1 MQNSVLSHV
10 SDPRE
15 VLESAIDQ
23 KTVAIMTYLTDRRW
37 HVAKLV
43 FTELGANKLCCR
55 IITDSKPRPI
65 NVRPEQPVGVSLK
78 HSCGK
83 IIFETK
89 IVALEPATDTLTGGA
104 IILAVP
110 NRVEII
116 NRRSYFRVK
125 VHSNLKVKTV
135 CWHRDQKQE
144 DNAISQKPDTSDKRY
159 WQGTLIDISAGGIQL
174 AIDID
179 QKPLF
184 KKGQFVTIRFTPLPY
199 SMPLM
204 FHTQIRNLLPTADNK
219 SVCLGLQIVGLEAS
233 PEGHEVLKKICEVVE
248 QYYNLSQA
256 QIKNQTPQEIVAG

>member
-1 MQNSVLSHV
+1 MQNSVVSHV

-15 VLESAIDQ
+15 VLESAIEQ
-23 KTVAIMTYLTDRRW
+23 KTIAIMTYLTERRW

-43 FTELGANKLCCR
+43 FTDLGANKLSCR
-55 IITDSKPRPI
+55 IITDGKPRPI
-65 NVRPEQPVGVSLK
+65 NVRSEQPVGVSMK
-78 HSCGK
+78 HPCGK

-89 IVALEPATDTLTGGA
+89 IISLEPAADGGA

-125 VHSNLKVKTV
+125 VPSSLKVKTV
-135 CWHRDQKQE
+135 CWHRDQKQ
-144 DNAISQKPDTSDKRY
+144 DDDLNCSKMDSDKRY
-159 WQGTLIDISAGGIQL
+159 WQGTLIDMSAGGIQI
-174 AIDID
+174 AIEND

-184 KKGQFVTIRFTPLPY
+184 KKGQFITIRFTPLPY

-219 SVCLGLQIVGLEAS
+219 SVCMGLQIVGLEAS
-233 PEGHEVLKKICEVVE
+233 AEGHEVLKQICEVVE
-248 QYYNLSQA
+248 QYYKLNQGE
-256 QIKNQTPQEIVAG
+256 IKNQTPQEIIAS